1 VQRIE
6 DKMNYKNKNSFIK
19 RRTFLQGLGVSLVFP
34 GLEGVS
40 ANKLALG
47 KIDVFLAAGKLG
59 RTLMSI
65 DDGESWIHDK
75 SDDDNA
81 RCWCDNKDPRYVE
94 CDHDPRSFTGFD
106 ASEDGWFYAQ
116 YGWGAPGTIR
126 RSQNFIDWEVVRTGG
141 NGGGLAVS
149 GNTVVSLWNGRR
161 YRSTNQ
167 GKKWAE
173 VKDDLR
179 MDGHPFIKSAGG
191 KLFAT
196 ARGDGQFKMSNDEG
210 KTWKLLKDVKA
221 GWTDSIV
228 EGNGILVS
236 TGTRREKDKP
246 DMAYSARSTDGG
258 FTWVGQEVVQGK
270 RWAANIVFN
279 GKEFVNWA
287 GGKCYRSSDGIKWES
302 EKISVGSFNP
312 QHWGANVSFNPRTG
326 TYVAILS
333 VWGNYYEKQKAYR
346 SKNGAKWIELKDDKF
361 KGGHP
366 IGKIMLAQ
374 ISRDAVRLK

>member
-1 VQRIE
+1 
-6 DKMNYKNKNSFIK
+6 MNYDNGRMR
-19 RRTFLQGLGVSLVFP
+19 RRTFLQGLGISLTFP
-34 GLEGVS
+34 GLEVIS
-40 ANKLALG
+40 ADKSASS

-65 DDGESWIHDK
+65 DDGESWIHDR

-81 RCWCDNKDPRYVE
+81 RCWCDKKDPRYVE
-94 CDHDPRSFTGFD
+94 CDHDPRSFTGLD

-126 RSQNFIDWEVVRTGG
+126 RSQNFIDWEVIRTGG

-149 GNTVVSLWNGRR
+149 GNAIVSLWKGRR

-167 GKKWAE
+167 GKSWTE
-173 VKDDLR
+173 LKDDLR

-196 ARGDGQFKMSNDEG
+196 ARGDGQFKMSNDAG
-210 KTWKLLKDVKA
+210 KTWKLLPDVKA

-246 DMAYSARSTDGG
+246 DMAYTARSTDGG
-258 FTWVGQEVVQGK
+258 LTWIGQELIQGK
-270 RWAANIVFN
+270 RWSANIVFN

-287 GGKCYRSSDGIKWES
+287 DGKCYKSEDGIKWEGKKMS
-302 EKISVGSFNP
+302 TGSFNSKY
-312 QHWGANVSFNPRTG
+312 WGANVSVNPKTG
-326 TYVAILS
+326 TYVAILN
-333 VWGNYYEKQKAYR
+333 VWGNHYEKQKAYR
-346 SKNGAKWIELKDDKF
+346 SKNGIKWLELKNDKF

-366 IGKIMLAQ
+366 IGKIILAQ
-374 ISRDAVRLK
+374 ISRNAVKVK